1 VADRRGGTH
10 FEALRRVEPWNPEP
24 LHNVRILPPAS
35 CPPILPRARETSTS
49 MLTSEQSNVN
59 PIILHTA
66 DSRNLSQSMEAEHS
80 KRVPAIRKIK
90 ISLAKRNECWGAA
103 GLTGGSDRK
112 SKGRIIQQFSHMQA
126 TFADLVIEAHRR
138 RPPLSL
144 EVAMSQV
151 KMERSL

>member
-66 DSRNLSQSMEAEHS
+66 DSRNLSKAWRPNTLKEFRLFERLKSASLRETNVGEQLGLPEDQTESRKGELYNS
-80 KRVPAIRKIK
+80 SAICKLPLQIW
-90 ISLAKRNECWGAA
+90 SLR
-103 GLTGGSDRK
+103 
-112 SKGRIIQQFSHMQA
+112 RI
-126 TFADLVIEAHRR
+126 EEGHRCR
-138 RPPLSL
+138 
-144 EVAMSQV
+144 
-151 KMERSL
+151 